1 MIIVMLHITIL
12 KIFEKLF
19 TNNKPPC
26 IPIPLLSRDSVK
38 NDNNTQYIKIIV
50 AILLKRIARSR
61 LFVTELLINNNKVE
75 SNNINS
81 RRS

>member
-1 MIIVMLHITIL
+1 MIHITIL

-38 NDNNTQYIKIIV
+38 NDNNTQYINIII
-50 AILLKRIARSR
+50 AILLKRIAKSR
-61 LFVTELLINNNKVE
+61 LKVTELLINNNKVD
-75 SNNINS
+75 SKSVNS
-81 RRS
+81 RRT

>member
-1 MIIVMLHITIL
+1 MIHITIL

-38 NDNNTQYIKIIV
+38 KDNNTQYINIII
-50 AILLKRIARSR
+50 AILLKRMDISR
-61 LFVTELLINNNKVE
+61 LNVTALENNKH
-75 SNNINS
+75 NIDKVIIKKIFN
-81 RRS
+81 

>member
-1 MIIVMLHITIL
+1 MIHITIL

-38 NDNNTQYIKIIV
+38 NDNDTQYINIII
-50 AILLKRIARSR
+50 ATLLKRIAKSR
-61 LFVTELLINNNKVE
+61 LKVTELLINNNKVD
-75 SNNINS
+75 SKSINS
-81 RRS
+81 RRT